1 MKRVASGEKC
11 KKVFIGGGG
20 ELATAREV
28 LRHKNVE
35 RLVMVDIDEVVVKM
49 CEKYMPEWGQNAT
62 KDPRMELIFDDA
74 HDWLLHTDEKF
85 DVIIMDIS
93 DPIEAGPGI
102 RLYTKE
108 FYEHVVE
115 KLSPGGLFVTQAGVA
130 DPAVLNSNLNETCLG
145 PIRNTLEAVF
155 SCVIPYQVHILSF
168 GGLWGFVMAFNGDD
182 TDKAY
187 WKNPKKEDID
197 RLIEENIIGGE
208 SVLDFYDGQ
217 THKGIMALPKMTRKA
232 LENDKRIMTIENPVF
247 MF

>member
-1 MKRVASGEKC
+1 MGYGASSRCLSSRWPETLNLRQKGSRA
-11 KKVFIGGGG
+11 VRHRPSGAIGHGWLGAAG
-20 ELATAREV
+20 YGCNLLGPV
-28 LRHKNVE
+28 LR
-35 RLVMVDIDEVVVKM
+35 
-49 CEKYMPEWGQNAT
+49 C
-62 KDPRMELIFDDA
+62 
-74 HDWLLHTDEKF
+74 
-85 DVIIMDIS
+85 
-93 DPIEAGPGI
+93 
-102 RLYTKE
+102 
-108 FYEHVVE
+108 
-115 KLSPGGLFVTQAGVA
+115 LFVTQAGVA
-130 DPAVLNSNLNETCLG
+130 DPAVLNSNIGETCLG